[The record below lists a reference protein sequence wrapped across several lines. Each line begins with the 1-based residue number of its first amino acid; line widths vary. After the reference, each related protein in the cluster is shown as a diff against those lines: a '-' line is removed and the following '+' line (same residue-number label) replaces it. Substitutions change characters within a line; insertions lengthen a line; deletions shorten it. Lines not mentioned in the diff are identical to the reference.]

1 MTRLGL
7 DGGHMRWFTAV
18 AGVTFVV
25 LVFIAFL
32 IDQGP
37 PDDASG
43 PAQFAYY
50 LTHHKDLEWQ
60 AVLSAIGG
68 LGFLFFF
75 ASIAAQAWSR
85 DERSTPFAF
94 AMLLTAAT
102 TAVFFSVGV
111 VAPLVLAHCNCD
123 PSVDQGR
130 EVTLSFLLFRD
141 LGEEATVFTGFPAAA
156 LLASAGAAIVVTGLV
171 KTWIGWLAFPF
182 AILVLVSAVLQEFS
196 DEFDTLGDFSLLVF
210 LGWVLIAA
218 GASAIAMDD
227 GAKEPMP
234 AAA

>member
-1 MTRLGL
+1 MTRFGL
-7 DGGHMRWFTAV
+7 DSSHMRWFTAV

-37 PDDASG
+37 SDDASG

-50 LTHHKDLEWQ
+50 LTHHSDLEWQ
-60 AVLSAIGG
+60 AVLSGIGG

-75 ASIAAQAWSR
+75 ASLAAQAWSR

-94 AMLLTAAT
+94 AVLLTAAA
-102 TAVFFSVGV
+102 TAVFFSIGV
-111 VAPLVLAHCNCD
+111 VAPLVLAHCGCD

-141 LGEEATVFTGFPAAA
+141 LGDEASVFTGFPASA
-156 LLASAGAAIVVTGLV
+156 LIASAGAAIVMTGWV

-182 AILVLVSAVLQEFS
+182 AILILLSAVLQEVS
-196 DEFDTLGDFSLLVF
+196 EEFDTLGDFSLLVF
-210 LGWVLIAA
+210 LGWVLLAA
-218 GASAIAMDD
+218 GASLVITGE
-227 GAKEPMP
+227 GAEETVPV
-234 AAA
+234 AV